1 MASLHVPL
9 PTLRPWPR
17 GQTRTARGRR
27 GSLLLRRIGL
37 SPTTPGRSPGALPSL
52 VDENLSQRGGLGT
65 LVHGYA
71 NPLTIRRFVK
81 LAESPKVL
89 KMLPYGRIRATRS
102 LIAVSREMEHR
113 SASLKA
119 TI

>member
-1 MASLHVPL
+1 MQSNAMKNSYESW
-9 PTLRPWPR
+9 RSCKI
-17 GQTRTARGRR
+17 
-27 GSLLLRRIGL
+27 GSC
-37 SPTTPGRSPGALPSL
+37 A
-52 VDENLSQRGGLGT
+52 T

-102 LIAVSREMEHR
+102 PRAAIVDFGQRQQPPTLTRVPARLASAR
-113 SASLKA
+113 SWA
-119 TI
+119 TS